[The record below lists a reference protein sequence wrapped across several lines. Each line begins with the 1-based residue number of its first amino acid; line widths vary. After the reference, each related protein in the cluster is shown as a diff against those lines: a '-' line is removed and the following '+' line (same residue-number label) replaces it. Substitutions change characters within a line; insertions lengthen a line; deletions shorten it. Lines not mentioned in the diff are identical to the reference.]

1 MNDFLQDNLSELWE
15 DCRPDRLKECI
26 GRLYEK
32 ISSIRYFKGVKK
44 RKADNDEAA
53 MNYKTVGLIGL
64 CSGAGTT
71 QLGIMLANYFLTDC
85 I

>member
-1 MNDFLQDNLSELWE
+1 MKVYYQSELYMRKRRFRVGDFLQDNLSELWE

-44 RKADNDEAA
+44 KKSR
-53 MNYKTVGLIGL
+53 
-64 CSGAGTT
+64 
-71 QLGIMLANYFLTDC
+71 
-85 I
+85 